1 VSSHERPVARRRF
14 CADAPRPTVQLPKTA
29 CLNPSPSFYRQFNG
43 YTLGLLAAMFGMY
56 GLWLFGTK
64 LVARLTLRNLPE
76 EEREDRIARF
86 NSLILARTLLVLYL
100 VYPGV
105 SVASACRSVLAHAN
119 IPC

>member
-1 VSSHERPVARRRF
+1 
-14 CADAPRPTVQLPKTA
+14 
-29 CLNPSPSFYRQFNG
+29 
-43 YTLGLLAAMFGMY
+43 MFGMY